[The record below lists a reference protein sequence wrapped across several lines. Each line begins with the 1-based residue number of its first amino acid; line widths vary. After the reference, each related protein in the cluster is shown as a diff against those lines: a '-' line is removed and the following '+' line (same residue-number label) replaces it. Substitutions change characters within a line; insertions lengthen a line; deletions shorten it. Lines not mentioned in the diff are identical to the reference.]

1 MRVLFLR
8 LKGKRGPKKA
18 IVAVAAEMLRSAW
31 YMLTRDE
38 EYMDIGDGIQDKAQK
53 ERAAKRLVGRPKK
66 LGYNVE
72 LPTAA

>member
-1 MRVLFLR
+1 MLYLR

-18 IVAVAAEMLRSAW
+18 IIAVAAEMLRSAW

-38 EYMDIGDGIQDKAQK
+38 PYKEIGDGVLDATQK
-53 ERAAKRLVGRPKK
+53 ERAAKRLVSRLKK

-72 LPTAA
+72 LPVAA